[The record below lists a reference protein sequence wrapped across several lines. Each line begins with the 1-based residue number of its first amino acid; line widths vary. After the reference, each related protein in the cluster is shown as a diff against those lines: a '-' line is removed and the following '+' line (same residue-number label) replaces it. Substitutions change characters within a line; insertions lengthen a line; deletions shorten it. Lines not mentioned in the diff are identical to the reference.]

1 MHSRG
6 GLGVVRIRRSWF
18 RYEPEGVAR
27 QIDPANPLVRPGH
40 LTPIVYRL
48 DLADPNSLF
57 LEQSFRI
64 ANRDLIYVSNSPS
77 TDVQK
82 VFGIVGGGLS
92 TLGSAASV
100 ATAGAAYK

>member
-1 MHSRG
+1 MF
-6 GLGVVRIRRSWF
+6 VF
-18 RYEPEGVAR
+18 RYELESVAR
-27 QIDPANPLVRPGH
+27 ELDPASPLVRPGH

-48 DLADPNSLF
+48 NLADANSLF

-82 VFGIVGGGLS
+82 VFAMIGGGLS
-92 TLGSAASV
+92 TVGSGASIV
-100 ATAGAAYK
+100 SAGAVVK